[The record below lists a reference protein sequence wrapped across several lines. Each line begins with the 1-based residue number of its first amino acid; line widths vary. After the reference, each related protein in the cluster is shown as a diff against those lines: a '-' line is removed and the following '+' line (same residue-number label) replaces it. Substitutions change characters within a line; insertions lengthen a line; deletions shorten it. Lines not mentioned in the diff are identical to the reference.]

1 MISSIGFSAG
11 FPSDADA
18 QITVFSENLMY
29 SNSGSMYVF
38 I

>member
-11 FPSDADA
+11 FPSDA
-18 QITVFSENLMY
+18 QITVLSENFMY